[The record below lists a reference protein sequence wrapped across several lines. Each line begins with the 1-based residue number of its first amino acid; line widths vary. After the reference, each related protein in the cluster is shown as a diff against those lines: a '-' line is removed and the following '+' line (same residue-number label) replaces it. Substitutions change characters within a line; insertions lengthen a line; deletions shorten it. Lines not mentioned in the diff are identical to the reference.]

1 MGSVFC
7 VMDFLSSVQSASK
20 RNKGKEREKG
30 KEMEKERET
39 GVSLTAKLA
48 VCDSQSVTVSQG
60 W

>member
-20 RNKGKEREKG
+20 RNKGKEREMG